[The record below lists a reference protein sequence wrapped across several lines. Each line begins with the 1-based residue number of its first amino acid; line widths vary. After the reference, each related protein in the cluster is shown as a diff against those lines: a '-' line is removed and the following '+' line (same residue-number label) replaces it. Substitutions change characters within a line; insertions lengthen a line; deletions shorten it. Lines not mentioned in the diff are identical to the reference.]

1 MKKKMKTK
9 SESMLYRMNKGKKK
23 KRMRYEERKKK
34 IEPKIVFFCSVF
46 YFFFLSFACICV
58 CVEEPEEFLVDQL
71 VTHPVFFFFNKYRE
85 EGRINLLIV
94 QLEKVLDYR
103 EGQMD
108 EVNTED
114 EERLVGCL
122 FCPFFVLYCLVF
134 FPTHPMV
141 PIYPKD
147 FIAHLAVFPER
158 S

>member
-1 MKKKMKTK
+1 M
-9 SESMLYRMNKGKKK
+9 
-23 KRMRYEERKKK
+23 
-34 IEPKIVFFCSVF
+34 FFCSLFFFSFFSLFCLYLCGCGRAGRVF
-46 YFFFLSFACICV
+46 GGSTSNPSSIFFFL
-58 CVEEPEEFLVDQL
+58 FL
-71 VTHPVFFFFNKYRE
+71 FFFFFLYKYRE

-134 FPTHPMV
+134 FQHTQMV